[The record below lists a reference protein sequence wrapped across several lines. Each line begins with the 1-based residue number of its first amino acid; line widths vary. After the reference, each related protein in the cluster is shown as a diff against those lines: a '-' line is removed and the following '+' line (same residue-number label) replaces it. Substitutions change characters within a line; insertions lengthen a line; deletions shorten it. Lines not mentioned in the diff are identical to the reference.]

1 MQAIPTT
8 GIAMGIKFKETLE
21 KPKKNF
27 EPVVVCSMGDASI
40 NEGEVAEAF
49 QMASLKQLPIY
60 LVQDNEWDISAYSD
74 ETRVCNAHEYS
85 KGFGLESYS
94 IDGTNFIKCFN
105 IVEKIL
111 KKIRKDRKPVILHA
125 KVPLLNH
132 HTSGVRMEWYRDDI
146 DESKKEILFLNLEK
160 NWLK

>member
-8 GIAMGIKFKETLE
+8 GIAMGIKFKEKTSLE

-40 NEGEVAEAF
+40 TEGEVAEAF
-49 QMASLKQLPIY
+49 QMASLKQLPILF

-94 IDGTNFIKCFN
+94 IDNTNFIKCFN
-105 IVEKIL
+105 TVEKIL
-111 KKIRKDRKPVILHA
+111 KK
-125 KVPLLNH
+125 
-132 HTSGVRMEWYRDDI
+132 
-146 DESKKEILFLNLEK
+146 LERIVSQYSYMQK
-160 NWLK
+160 FRY